1 MAEADQVD
9 PVDPE
14 VVRADRDAVVRVD
27 RDAVVQADRRDVV
40 DRRDVAD
47 REVVGADPDV
57 VVRAV
62 VVTLVTASGAKIP
75 SSWNRPF
82 T

>member
-1 MAEADQVD
+1 MAEAVQVD
-9 PVDPE
+9 PVDRE
-14 VVRADRDAVVRVD
+14 VVRADRGAVVRVD
-27 RDAVVQADRRDVV
+27 RRDVV
-40 DRRDVAD
+40 D

-62 VVTLVTASGAKIP
+62 VVTHVTASDAKIP
-75 SSWNRPF
+75 SSWNRPS